1 MNNVTEEDKQKVLL
15 EVGMRT
21 ISHAVQK
28 EGMLIYGP
36 PSLQINWYAATTWAK
51 MMAHDYGVTE
61 DVLTA
66 IIVEH
71 LKARAIE
78 AIQKY
83 E

>member
-1 MNNVTEEDKQKVLL
+1 MREITEEERQQVLS

-36 PSLQINWYAATTWAK
+36 PSLQINWYAAKTWAK

-61 DVLTA
+61 DALVA
-66 IIVEH
+66 IIIDH

-78 AIQKY
+78 EIQKY
-83 E
+83 Q